1 MKRQGG
7 FVLVIVLVVV
17 ALTTSLTVLFINDV
31 YLELGSNRNAIDAAQ
46 GSLFAQGGI
55 TGGLQLLTTT
65 LPSQSYSSLNDLWA
79 RPILLDEERGQL
91 AITIT
96 DETGKLN
103 LNQLVLPNG
112 SFNEPYRAALV
123 QLLKRLELS
132 GELVETLADWLD
144 ADDTPHPGGAESGW
158 YLSQKQAAR
167 PRNGYLTTLDELA
180 AVKGFAGTP
189 LERLRPFITVYG
201 DAAPGSPASPVNIN
215 TAPREV
221 LEALDERISPELATR
236 IAEHRRLS
244 PFKYPA
250 ELAQVPGLETIA
262 PALLSRIST
271 KGTVYRLRA
280 DATVNGSTRTV
291 EAIVRLTG
299 GSSTMLYWREF

>member
-1 MKRQGG
+1 MRRQGG

-55 TGGLQLLTTT
+55 TGGQQLLTTT
-65 LPSQSYSSLNDLWA
+65 VPSQSYTSLNDFWA

-91 AITIT
+91 TISIT

-112 SFNEPYRAALV
+112 SFNEPYREALLH
-123 QLLKRLELS
+123 LLKRLELS
-132 GELVETLADWLD
+132 SELVDTLADWLD
-144 ADDTPHPGGAESGW
+144 PDDTPHPGGAESGW
-158 YLSQKQAAR
+158 YLSQKQPVR
-167 PRNGYLTTLDELA
+167 PRNGYLMTPDELA
-180 AVKGFAGTP
+180 EIKGFAGTP

-201 DAAPGSPASPVNIN
+201 DAAPGSPSSPVNIN

-221 LEALDERISPELATR
+221 LESLDDRISPDLAAR
-236 IAEHRRLS
+236 IVEHRRLS
-244 PFKYPA
+244 PFRYPA

-271 KGTVYRLRA
+271 KGTVFRLRS
-280 DATVNGSTRTV
+280 DATVNGTTRTV
-291 EAIVRLTG
+291 EAVVRLTG
-299 GSSTMLYWREF
+299 GSSTILYWREF